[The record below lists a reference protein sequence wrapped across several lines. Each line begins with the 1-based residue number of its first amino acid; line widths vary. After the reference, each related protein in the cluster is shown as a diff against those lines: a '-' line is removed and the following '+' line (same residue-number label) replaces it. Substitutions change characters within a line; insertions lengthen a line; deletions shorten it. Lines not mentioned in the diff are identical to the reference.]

1 MNHFLVLSIVG
12 HAILLVNVIV
22 YFKSFIRNDKAFK
35 IFSIYLAFSF
45 CIQIA
50 TLVIGKGFHLPNLY
64 LSHFYI
70 VGQFVL
76 LSLFYFQL
84 LKNKLIL
91 FVIPAIVALIG
102 IQFILD
108 PSLFFR
114 YNPVGI
120 VITQV
125 ILVLYAIFYLYQSL
139 SGKKPF
145 IIINAG
151 ILFYLLS
158 STLIF
163 ASGNLVLDLD
173 ISENTRFILIN
184 VNRVFI
190 LLLQILI
197 FTEWYRNYRP
207 ALLSR

>member
-1 MNHFLVLSIVG
+1 M
-12 HAILLVNVIV
+12 
-22 YFKSFIRNDKAFK
+22 
-35 IFSIYLAFSF
+35 
-45 CIQIA
+45 
-50 TLVIGKGFHLPNLY
+50 
-64 LSHFYI
+64 
-70 VGQFVL
+70 GQFVL

-91 FVIPAIVALIG
+91 YLIPAIVALIG

-120 VITQV
+120 VITQI
-125 ILVLYAIFYLYQSL
+125 ILVLYAILYLYQSL

-173 ISENTRFILIN
+173 ISQNTRFILIN

-207 ALLSR
+207 ALKSR